1 MWSRIKYS
9 NVGTMSEMNLL
20 FLGFLA
26 TFHITHATAF
36 IPDPFP
42 APVKRSQETNT
53 SSPLQIDLGYK
64 DITTPQ
70 TYWMNGKA
78 SATQHHPPVVVGGKH
93 HNLQSKSAVP
103 SSKRMGYRINVRRA
117 DSIGMSRGM
126 MWFSPTLPR
135 ILGKRTVCSWMYL
148 PRHRRRIFLCWCG
161 FTREDMGLEMACWIW
176 VLSLMGIMGVLLALV
191 FSTDCKF

>member
-1 MWSRIKYS
+1 MTRLHSFRDDTVGIQGYQEVGVHMWSRIKYS

-70 TYWMNGKA
+70 TY
-78 SATQHHPPVVVGGKH
+78 
-93 HNLQSKSAVP
+93 
-103 SSKRMGYRINVRRA
+103 
-117 DSIGMSRGM
+117 
-126 MWFSPTLPR
+126 
-135 ILGKRTVCSWMYL
+135 
-148 PRHRRRIFLCWCG
+148 
-161 FTREDMGLEMACWIW
+161 
-176 VLSLMGIMGVLLALV
+176 
-191 FSTDCKF
+191 